1 MSTAN
6 LIRTGGI
13 GAIVAAGLFLTSTI
27 LLRIQPPSRTFETA
41 SSYLYF
47 SVLVIAFVGAVLAI
61 LGLHLLQRNQP
72 RYGFL
77 GSIGAGVS
85 AAGYAVVALHT
96 LAGMLLGNSQAFLQV
111 RMIAALAVMA
121 GCALFGVMT
130 LLARRVPWWCGVL
143 LIVAFPLGDLS
154 ESIMPG
160 GEGILLALLW
170 ATVGVALLMPPRRAT
185 SNSEAPAEPGHPQVG
200 APS

>member
-1 MSTAN
+1 MPTAN
-6 LIRTGGI
+6 LVRTGGI
-13 GAIVAAGLFLTSTI
+13 AAIVAAGLFLTSTI
-27 LLRIQPPSRTFETA
+27 LLWIQPPSLTFETA
-41 SSYLYF
+41 ASYLYF
-47 SVLVIAFVGAVLAI
+47 SVLLIAFGGAVLAI

-72 RYGFL
+72 RYGVL

-85 AAGYAVVALHT
+85 AAGYAVMALHT
-96 LAGMLLGNSQAFLQV
+96 LVGMLLGNSQAFLQV
-111 RMIAALAVMA
+111 RIITALALMA

-130 LLARRVPWWCGVL
+130 LLARRVPWWCGAL

-154 ESIMPG
+154 ESIVPG

-170 ATVGVALLMPPRRAT
+170 AAVGIALLVASRR
-185 SNSEAPAEPGHPQVG
+185 EIPIPGAPMEPGHPQAT